1 MRTRYNL
8 QSQNINTLT
17 MKDCL
22 QHDRLTVYPS
32 FDFGFENVQVQ
43 KYRHKE

>member
-1 MRTRYNL
+1 
-8 QSQNINTLT
+8 

>member
-1 MRTRYNL
+1 MRTRYNK
-8 QSQNINTLT
+8 QEQNIKTLT

-22 QHDRLTVYPS
+22 QHNRLTVNPS

-43 KYRHKE
+43 KYRQVE